1 MPRSVPACLG
11 SRAVPGSYEVL
22 QRPGVGSKL
31 PTVDDREILPGALS
45 SRGRRANL
53 YRERPM
59 VKAIAEHAGTK
70 MPSFFGFLGW
80 SVLLLG
86 PLLTAV
92 GISAGLRS

>member
-1 MPRSVPACLG
+1 
-11 SRAVPGSYEVL
+11 
-22 QRPGVGSKL
+22 
-31 PTVDDREILPGALS
+31 
-45 SRGRRANL
+45 
-53 YRERPM
+53 M